1 MELINDFTI
10 DVGKQQS
17 FKYLWAKQYDHNARR
32 YRLIITNQNVP
43 LSLTGKEYITLSL
56 EDESGENYS
65 NTSCPFGDDGYPY
78 ITFTDS
84 MLSREGD
91 IKCEI
96 RVYDQKGD
104 SIATTFTFNMEV
116 SRSLLNQSRLVEST
130 EFNILNDLISQ
141 AISVTALLEEFQK
154 NKSQIEALITQVN
167 SDIKSYQ
174 SNYNSLSTQA
184 QQLIDQVQTFLTTVT
199 ASENDR
205 VAAESARVQAEQLR
219 QSGYDS
225 KVAEVEQR
233 TSAAI
238 SEAQNQTTSAITD
251 MQNQVTNAIQDMQTG
266 YSEKTEEV
274 ETRVS
279 NAISDA
285 VEATEA
291 ANKAT
296 ESSKKATEA
305 TETATEAAVK
315 STEDANTARDACL
328 AAIENL
334 KFELVDLNGG
344 NATSVDGDY
353 TDDFNGGNA

>member
-32 YRLIITNQNVP
+32 YRLVITNQNVP
-43 LSLTGKEYITLSL
+43 LTLTGKEYIVLSL
-56 EDESGENYS
+56 EDSSGNNYS

-116 SRSLLNQSRLVEST
+116 SRSLLSQSRMVESS

-141 AISVTALLEEFQK
+141 AIQVTALLEDFKE
-154 NKSQIEALITQVN
+154 NKAVIEKLIAQINADITSYR
-167 SDIKSYQ
+167 SD
-174 SNYNSLSTQA
+174 YNSLSQQTQE
-184 QQLIDQVQTFLTTVT
+184 LIDQIQTFLTTVQQ
-199 ASENDR
+199 SENDR
-205 VAAESARVQAEQLR
+205 VAAENARVQAEQLR
-219 QSGYDS
+219 QSGYES

-233 TSAAI
+233 TATAIADVKSQTTTAI
-238 SEAQNQTTSAITD
+238 S
-251 MQNQVTNAIQDMQTG
+251 DMQTA
-266 YSEKTEEV
+266 YDQKTQDV

-279 NAISDA
+279 DAISDA
-285 VEATEA
+285 TEATGRANTATESANSATDSAKAATEA
-291 ANKAT
+291 AAT
-296 ESSKKATEA
+296 S
-305 TETATEAAVK
+305 AV
-315 STEDANTARDACL
+315 SANSARDACL
-328 AAIENL
+328 AAIETL
-334 KFELVDLNGG
+334 KYTMVDLDGGEPDSDASLYVNDYNGG
-344 NATSVDGDY
+344 EP
-353 TDDFNGGNA
+353 

>member
-17 FKYLWAKQYDHNARR
+17 FKYLWAKQYDHNSRR
-32 YRLIITNQNVP
+32 YRLVITNQNVP
-43 LSLTGKEYITLSL
+43 LALTGKEYIVLSL
-56 EDESGENYS
+56 EDSGGNNYS

-116 SRSLLNQSRLVEST
+116 SRSLLSQSRMVESS

-141 AISVTALLEEFQK
+141 AIQVTALLEDFKE
-154 NKSQIEALITQVN
+154 NKTEIERLIAQINADITSYR
-167 SDIKSYQ
+167 SD
-174 SNYNSLSTQA
+174 YNSLSQQTQE
-184 QQLIDQVQTFLTTVT
+184 LIDQVQTFLTTVQQ
-199 ASENDR
+199 SENNR
-205 VAAESARVQAEQLR
+205 VAAENARVQAEQLR
-219 QSGYDS
+219 QSGYES

-233 TSAAI
+233 TAEAIADVKSQTATAI
-238 SEAQNQTTSAITD
+238 S
-251 MQNQVTNAIQDMQTG
+251 DMQTA
-266 YSEKTEEV
+266 YDQKTQDV

-279 NAISDA
+279 DAISDA
-285 VEATEA
+285 TKATGRANTATESANSATDSAKAATEA
-291 ANKAT
+291 AT
-296 ESSKKATEA
+296 TS
-305 TETATEAAVK
+305 AA
-315 STEDANTARDACL
+315 SANSARDACL

-334 KFELVDLNGG
+334 NYTLV
-344 NATSVDGDY
+344 
-353 TDDFNGGNA
+353 DFNGGNASAIDQDYTDMFDGGNA

>member
-32 YRLIITNQNVP
+32 YRLVITNQNVP
-43 LSLTGKEYITLSL
+43 LTLTGKEYIVLSL
-56 EDESGENYS
+56 EDSGGNNYS

-116 SRSLLNQSRLVEST
+116 SRSLLSQSRMVESS

-141 AISVTALLEEFQK
+141 AIQVTALLEDFKE
-154 NKSQIEALITQVN
+154 NKAEIERLITQIN
-167 SDIKSYQ
+167 ADITSYRSD
-174 SNYNSLSTQA
+174 YNSLSQQTQE
-184 QQLIDQVQTFLTTVT
+184 LIDQVQTFLTTVQQ
-199 ASENDR
+199 SENDR
-205 VAAESARVQAEQLR
+205 VAAENARVQAEQLR
-219 QSGYDS
+219 QSGYES

-233 TSAAI
+233 TAVAIADVKSQTATAI
-238 SEAQNQTTSAITD
+238 S
-251 MQNQVTNAIQDMQTG
+251 DMQTA
-266 YSEKTEEV
+266 YDQKTQDI

-285 VEATEA
+285 TEATTA

-296 ESSKKATEA
+296 EDANKAKND
-305 TETATEAAVK
+305 TEAAIK
-315 STEDANTARDACL
+315 AANDSTVAANAAKDACM
-328 AAIENL
+328 AAIEAL
-334 KFELVDLNGG
+334 KFEIVDLNGG
-344 NATSVDGDY
+344 DASTLEQ
-353 TDDFNGGNA
+353 DFSNVYNGGNAI

>member
-32 YRLIITNQNVP
+32 YRLVITNQNVP
-43 LSLTGKEYITLSL
+43 LTLTGKEYIVLSL
-56 EDESGENYS
+56 EDSGGNNYS

-116 SRSLLNQSRLVEST
+116 SRSLLSQSRMVESS

-141 AISVTALLEEFQK
+141 AIQVTALLEDFKE
-154 NKSQIEALITQVN
+154 NKTEIERLIAQINADITSYR
-167 SDIKSYQ
+167 SD
-174 SNYNSLSTQA
+174 YNSLSQQTQE
-184 QQLIDQVQTFLTTVT
+184 LIDQVQTFLTTVQQ
-199 ASENDR
+199 SENDR
-205 VAAESARVQAEQLR
+205 VAAENARVQAEQLR

-233 TSAAI
+233 TAEAIADVKSQTATAI
-238 SEAQNQTTSAITD
+238 S
-251 MQNQVTNAIQDMQTG
+251 DMQTA
-266 YSEKTEEV
+266 YDQKTQDV
-274 ETRVS
+274 ETRVL

-285 VEATEA
+285 TEATGRANTATESANSATDNAKAATEA
-291 ANKAT
+291 AT
-296 ESSKKATEA
+296 TS
-305 TETATEAAVK
+305 AV
-315 STEDANTARDACL
+315 SANSARDACL
-328 AAIENL
+328 AAIETL
-334 KFELVDLNGG
+334 KYTMVDLDGGEPDSDASLYVNDYNGG
-344 NATSVDGDY
+344 ET
-353 TDDFNGGNA
+353 

>member
-32 YRLIITNQNVP
+32 YRLVITNQNVP
-43 LSLTGKEYITLSL
+43 LTLTGKEYIVLSL
-56 EDESGENYS
+56 EDSGGNNYS

-116 SRSLLNQSRLVEST
+116 SRSLLSQSRMVESS

-141 AISVTALLEEFQK
+141 AIQVTALLEDFKE
-154 NKSQIEALITQVN
+154 NKAEIEKLIAQINADITSYR
-167 SDIKSYQ
+167 SD
-174 SNYNSLSTQA
+174 YNSLSQQTQE
-184 QQLIDQVQTFLTTVT
+184 LIDQIQTFLTTVQQ
-199 ASENDR
+199 SENDR
-205 VAAESARVQAEQLR
+205 VAAENARVQAEQLR
-219 QSGYDS
+219 QSGYES

-233 TSAAI
+233 TATAIADVKSQTATAI
-238 SEAQNQTTSAITD
+238 S
-251 MQNQVTNAIQDMQTG
+251 DMQTA
-266 YSEKTEEV
+266 YDQKTQDV

-279 NAISDA
+279 DAISDA
-285 VEATEA
+285 TEATGRANTATESANSATDSAKAATEA
-291 ANKAT
+291 AAT
-296 ESSKKATEA
+296 S
-305 TETATEAAVK
+305 AV
-315 STEDANTARDACL
+315 SANSARDACL
-328 AAIENL
+328 AAIETL
-334 KFELVDLNGG
+334 KYTMVDLDGGEPDSDASLYVNDYNGG
-344 NATSVDGDY
+344 EP
-353 TDDFNGGNA
+353 